1 MLILCEIPPSKRTN
15 FNILIPKTMNK
26 AERGILKGIKKRVK
40 NGKKPTLVLKSL
52 RECHKLIGISGL
64 RD

>member
-1 MLILCEIPPSKRTN
+1 MS
-15 FNILIPKTMNK
+15 NK

-40 NGKKPTLVLKSL
+40 NTGKTIVIKSL
-52 RECHKLIGISGL
+52 KDCHKLLGISGL